1 VNLFCNSY
9 LGYNA
14 FGLQTPLAAFSSV
27 KVGSCMMRKRSTSNA
42 VSRHSLFGPPPILE
56 GEDAAAYDEL
66 FGRVCAAVK
75 PADVIDEI
83 FVADVVALEWEVLR
97 WRRLKLSLLRARG
110 LKALEDFLCEELE
123 YDLYRKHF
131 AEELTKILQDN
142 LAEDQAEDSA
152 QTLAHACAQNEPAAV
167 DKVNNVLTGIGEDID
182 DIINRA
188 RAHKAKE
195 LAQDYGRRR
204 AGAVKL
210 INRLLARAGVSI
222 ETLTAEA
229 LAQELDYIERLD
241 RLATIAES
249 RRNASLREIDRRR
262 AVLGETLRRSVQEA
276 EDREFEVIEVT
287 PAEGENAA

>member
-1 VNLFCNSY
+1 M
-9 LGYNA
+9 
-14 FGLQTPLAAFSSV
+14 P
-27 KVGSCMMRKRSTSNA
+27 RK
-42 VSRHSLFGPPPILE
+42 
-56 GEDAAAYDEL
+56 
-66 FGRVCAAVK
+66 
-75 PADVIDEI
+75 
-83 FVADVVALEWEVLR
+83 
-97 WRRLKLSLLRARG
+97 
-110 LKALEDFLCEELE
+110 
-123 YDLYRKHF
+123 
-131 AEELTKILQDN
+131 LTKILQDN
-142 LAEDQAEDSA
+142 LAEDQAEDAA

-167 DKVNNVLTGIGEDID
+167 DKVNNVLTDIGEDID

-210 INRLLARAGVSI
+210 INRLLAWAGVSI

-262 AVLGETLRRSVQEA
+262 AALGETLRRSVQQI
-276 EDREFEVIEVT
+276 EDAKFEVIETT
-287 PAEGENAA
+287 PAKRKNAA